1 MHLSKQTKSEG
12 VLMKPATVIGIVL
25 ILLGIIGFA
34 VGGFSFHHEKKDVDL
49 GPLQVSHE
57 KKETVPIPPILSGI
71 ALVGGIVLVIAGA
84 KSR

>member
-1 MHLSKQTKSEG
+1 
-12 VLMKPATVIGIVL
+12 MKAATVIGIVL
-25 ILLGIIGFA
+25 ILLGIVGFA

-71 ALVGGIVLVIAGA
+71 ALVGGIVLVVAGA
-84 KSR
+84 RSR

>member
-1 MHLSKQTKSEG
+1 MHLSKGDKREG
-12 VLMKPATVIGIVL
+12 VFMKPATVIGIVL

-57 KKETVPIPPILSGI
+57 KKESVPIPPILSGI

>member
-1 MHLSKQTKSEG
+1 
-12 VLMKPATVIGIVL
+12 MKPATLIGVVL
-25 ILLGIIGFA
+25 ILLGIVGFA

-84 KSR
+84 RSR

>member
-1 MHLSKQTKSEG
+1 
-12 VLMKPATVIGIVL
+12 MKAATVVGIVL
-25 ILLGIIGFA
+25 ILVGIVGFA

-49 GPLQVSHE
+49 GPVQVSHE

-71 ALVGGIVLVIAGA
+71 ALVGGIALVVVGA